1 MMNQSNAFDFSVPN
15 RQSKVAILLAIL
27 KTTKIV
33 FRQLVFPLIVFVFLG
48 RKSNNYGQYFVY
60 FIVFFSIL
68 NLAYS
73 IINYF
78 KSYFY
83 IRGKELI
90 VHTGFIAKK
99 QISIPFE
106 RIQNINFEQNL
117 IHQIF
122 SVKKVKIDTAG
133 STDKEFEFAAIEDRR
148 ANALRDLL
156 ISHNNKST
164 TKSKEQEQKTQ
175 IHAEQK
181 IFALSFIDLLKAGL
195 FENHLKSGGLIFVAG
210 WYLYTNA
217 QEVGVDAE
225 DYLDKLPAFV
235 YGLYLIASLV
245 LVFVVVSVIISM
257 VKTILRH
264 YDLKLTRIASGFKI
278 EQGLF
283 NTVTVSALDHKIQS
297 MSWSDSLLKKMIGI
311 YDIKL
316 TQAKAEHNKDTKES
330 IVIPGASKS
339 HVSRVLAYLFP
350 NENTDE
356 INMKKIHV
364 SYRNRQMVIM
374 GILPAVLLIVCIFLK
389 DWQASFI
396 ALALLLALPYYVV
409 LKFKKIA
416 YGYNDELIKLKGGA
430 FGEKNTITSIYK
442 LQAITKTQSPF
453 QRKRGLATLVLQNA
467 SGSLKIPYIPDQDA
481 STIID
486 VFLKKVETDNR
497 NWI

>member
-1 MMNQSNAFDFSVPN
+1 MMNLSNTFDFSIPN

-60 FIVFFSIL
+60 FIVFFSII
-68 NLAYS
+68 NLVYS
-73 IINYF
+73 IVNYF

-133 STDKEFEFAAIEDRR
+133 SADKEFEFAAIENKR
-148 ANALRDLL
+148 ADALRDLL
-156 ISHNNKST
+156 INENHKSTIKSEQNEQKST
-164 TKSKEQEQKTQ
+164 THS
-175 IHAEQK
+175 EQK
-181 IFALSFIDLLKAGL
+181 IFSLSFIDLLKAGL

-210 WYLYTNA
+210 WYIYTNA

-225 DYLDKLPAFV
+225 DYIDKLPPFV

-245 LVFVVVSVIISM
+245 LVFLVVSVIISM

-264 YDLKLTRIASGFKI
+264 YNLKLTRIASGFKI

-297 MSWSDSLLKKMIGI
+297 MSWSDSLLKKLIGI

-339 HVSRVLAYLFP
+339 HVSRVVSYLFP
-350 NENTDE
+350 KENIDE

-364 SYRNRQMVIM
+364 SYRNRQMFFM

-389 DWQASFI
+389 DWQASLI
-396 ALALLLALPYYVV
+396 AILFLIALPYYVV
-409 LKFKKIA
+409 LKYKKIA
-416 YGYNDELIKLKGGA
+416 FGYNDELIKLKGGA

-442 LQAITKTQSPF
+442 LQAISKTQSPF
-453 QRKRGLATLVLQNA
+453 QRKRSLATLILQNA
-467 SGSLKIPYIPDQDA
+467 SGNLKIPYIPEQEAD
-481 STIID
+481 TIID
-486 VFLKKVETDNR
+486 IFLKKVETDNR

>member
-1 MMNQSNAFDFSVPN
+1 MMNLSNAFDFSVPN

-68 NLAYS
+68 NLVYS
-73 IINYF
+73 ILNYF

-133 STDKEFEFAAIEDRR
+133 SADKEFEFAAIENKR
-148 ANALRDLL
+148 ADALRDLL
-156 ISHNNKST
+156 IRDHNKSHT
-164 TKSKEQEQKTQ
+164 ISDETIQKTNRQ
-175 IHAEQK
+175 YEQR
-181 IFALSFIDLLKAGL
+181 IFSLSFIDLLKAGL
-195 FENHLKSGGLIFVAG
+195 FENHLKSGGLIFVAA

-225 DYLDKLPAFV
+225 EYIDKLPAFV
-235 YGLYLIASLV
+235 YGLYLVASLA
-245 LVFVVVSVIISM
+245 LVFVLVSVIISM

-264 YDLKLTRIASGFKI
+264 YDLKLTRIERGFKI

-283 NTVTVSALDHKIQS
+283 NTVTVSALDHKIQT
-297 MSWSDSLLKKMIGI
+297 MSWSDSLLKKWVGI

-316 TQAKAEHNKDTKES
+316 TQAKAEHSKDTKES

-339 HVSRVLAYLFP
+339 HVSRVLSYLFP
-350 NENTDE
+350 KEEIDE
-356 INMKKIHV
+356 INMKKVHI
-364 SYRNRQMVIM
+364 SYRNRQMVFM
-374 GILPAVLLIVCIFLK
+374 AILPALLLIVCIVLK
-389 DWQASFI
+389 DWQASSI
-396 ALALLLALPYYVV
+396 ALLLLIALPYYVV
-409 LKFKKIA
+409 LKYKRIA

-430 FGEKNTITSIYK
+430 FGEKNTITAIYK
-442 LQAITKTQSPF
+442 LQSIAKKQSPF
-453 QRKRGLATLVLQNA
+453 QRKRGLATLLLQNA
-467 SGSLKIPYIPDQDA
+467 SGNLQIPYIPEAQA
-481 STIID
+481 NAIID
-486 VFLKKVETDNR
+486 IFLKKVETDNR